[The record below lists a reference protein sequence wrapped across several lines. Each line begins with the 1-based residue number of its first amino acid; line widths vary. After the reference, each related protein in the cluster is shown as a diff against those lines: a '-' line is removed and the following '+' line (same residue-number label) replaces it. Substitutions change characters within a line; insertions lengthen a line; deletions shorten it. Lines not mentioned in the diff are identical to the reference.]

1 MLTNKKTYDAPS
13 LEPIECGLLN
23 IIALSERKNA
33 ADPDKDWE
41 VKGRSRTKDDE
52 EWEQLLETPPQDAWE
67 HSLW

>member
-1 MLTNKKTYDAPS
+1 MLTDKKTYDAPS
-13 LEPIECGLLN
+13 LEPIESGLMN
-23 IIALSERKNA
+23 IIALSERENA

-52 EWEQLLETPPQDAWE
+52 EWEQLLETPPQDAWK